1 MISSC
6 EGFMYKV
13 STAMRLYHF
22 DAKGFTLIELVIV
35 VVLLSML
42 AAVALP
48 RFLNV
53 TQEAEVAV
61 VKSTGGAFSTGLLI
75 AKTKWELSSNKQAYL
90 DMDEDGT
97 PETIF
102 NAKGFPIG
110 ISGDGNTALS
120 DINNEGE
127 AGHDACSEILTH
139 VINLSG
145 VTVIPADA
153 NGKCSSGDF
162 CAKAMGNNECIY
174 TYKNSKNF
182 IKYKANTGEVLYQ

>member
-1 MISSC
+1 
-6 EGFMYKV
+6 
-13 STAMRLYHF
+13 MRLLHHSY
-22 DAKGFTLIELVIV
+22 AKGFTLIELVIV

-75 AKTKWELSSNKQAYL
+75 AKTKWELSPNKKAFI
-90 DMDEDGT
+90 DMDDDGT

-102 NAKGFPIG
+102 NSKGFPVG
-110 ISGDGNTALS
+110 ISGDGSTALS
-120 DINNEGE
+120 DINTQGE
-127 AGHDACSEILTH
+127 IGHDACSEILTH

-145 VTVIPADA
+145 VTVIPADE
-153 NGKCSSGDF
+153 NGNCSSGDF
-162 CAKAMGNNECIY
+162 CAKATGNNECIY
-174 TYKNSKNF
+174 TYKNSKNI
-182 IKYKANTGEVLYQ
+182 IKYKASTGEVLYQ